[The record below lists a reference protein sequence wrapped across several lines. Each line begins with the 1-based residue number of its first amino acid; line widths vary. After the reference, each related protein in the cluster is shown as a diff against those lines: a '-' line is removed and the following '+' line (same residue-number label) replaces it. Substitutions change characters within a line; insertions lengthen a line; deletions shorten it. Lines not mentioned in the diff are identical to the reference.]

1 MIYKRCIFLRVNIKT
16 TCFGHIG
23 NHQVLC
29 QLRFHYG
36 PVQNEDGLWRIRMNY
51 ELNDLIINAD
61 IVRFVKKQKNGLA
74 GSRNADGRKKNT

>member
-1 MIYKRCIFLRVNIKT
+1 
-16 TCFGHIG
+16 
-23 NHQVLC
+23 
-29 QLRFHYG
+29 
-36 PVQNEDGLWRIRMNY
+36 MNY